1 MKSCTACTPEP
12 LAALSKQDEQGLRL
26 AFRQALRARE
36 HGNHPFG
43 AVLQDAN
50 GEPILAAENSV
61 VSQHDVTGHAELNL
75 VRLASRD
82 IAAAR
87 LQNSTLYCSSEPC
100 PMCAGAIVW
109 ANVRRVVYGLGMEDI
124 YALAK
129 IPPGL
134 PALHLGSRAVFA
146 SAPYSM
152 EIIGP
157 ALEQEARAPHLGF
170 W

>member
-1 MKSCTACTPEP
+1 MTA
-12 LAALSKQDEQGLRL
+12 LLKQDEQGLRL

-43 AVLQDAN
+43 AILQDAH

-61 VSQHDVTGHAELNL
+61 VTQHDVTAHAELNL

-82 IAAAR
+82 KSAAI
-87 LQNSTLYCSSEPC
+87 LQDSTLYCSSEPC

-109 ANVRRVVYGLGMEDI
+109 ANVRRVVYGLGMEEI

-129 IPPGL
+129 IPPDL
-134 PALHLGSRAVFA
+134 PALHLGSRMVFSA
-146 SAPYSM
+146 APYP
-152 EIIGP
+152 IAVLGP
-157 ALEQEARAPHLGF
+157 ALEPEARAPHLGF